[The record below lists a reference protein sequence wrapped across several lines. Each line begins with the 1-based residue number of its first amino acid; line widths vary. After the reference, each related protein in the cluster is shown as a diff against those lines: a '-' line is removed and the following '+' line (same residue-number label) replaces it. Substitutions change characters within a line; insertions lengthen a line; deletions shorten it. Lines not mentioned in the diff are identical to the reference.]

1 MFLKK
6 RWSLLLL
13 KHRRQTAKFQFV
25 GKFNCTHFNY
35 LYANCIK
42 IGIYTQMCIGR
53 TLYTSYTLSEFLI
66 HLRYLQSRYYRTPT
80 NLPRDNRGLSPK
92 QKA

>member
-25 GKFNCTHFNY
+25 GQFNCTHFNY